1 MEPQF
6 LFLFISKPEQVLCG
20 QVCFKEVPESPN
32 VQMLPGG
39 RVPTISSKKEKIK
52 KKERKMSPTKRGVT
66 QSLCLA
72 RLSIEATETT
82 AGGGDP
88 KDDHVPCCSLPFGAL
103 WV

>member
-39 RVPTISSKKEKIK
+39 RVPTISSKKEKK
-52 KKERKMSPTKRGVT
+52 KKERKKNVSNKERGH
-66 QSLCLA
+66 
-72 RLSIEATETT
+72 TE
-82 AGGGDP
+82 P
-88 KDDHVPCCSLPFGAL
+88 VPGKAQHRGH
-103 WV
+103 

>member
-1 MEPQF
+1 M
-6 LFLFISKPEQVLCG
+6 
-20 QVCFKEVPESPN
+20 FKCSLEAGYQPY
-32 VQMLPGG
+32 LAK
-39 RVPTISSKKEKIK
+39 RKKKKKES

>member
-39 RVPTISSKKEKIK
+39 RVPTISSKKEKK
-52 KKERKMSPTKRGVT
+52 KRKKEK
-66 QSLCLA
+66 CLQQREGSRRA
-72 RLSIEATETT
+72 CAWQGSA
-82 AGGGDP
+82 
-88 KDDHVPCCSLPFGAL
+88 
-103 WV
+103 